1 MTVVLASGGD
11 GAATFMAEL
20 GKNGN
25 SHARWNKICDK
36 FDTFCDH
43 GSGALIASFIGL
55 VILLIINVK
64 SITKLIKPNPAGN
77 IGLLP

>member
-1 MTVVLASGGD
+1 VALASAGD
-11 GAATFMAEL
+11 GAATFMAEV

-43 GSGALIASFIGL
+43 GTGALLASFIGL
-55 VILLIINVK
+55 VLLLIINVI
-64 SITKLIKPNPAGN
+64 SITKLHISKSTNYVGVP
-77 IGLLP
+77 